1 MFLRRKDVM
10 MLGSHK
16 KLLVIT
22 LISVTILTLLLT
34 IILTVGQDRNF
45 FVVVSDSMIPT
56 LNTGHMVLVA
66 KEDRNNHTSFA
77 SLQIGDII
85 VFAPP
90 SSTTPDKEVDR
101 AIVHRVVEIESD
113 SKGGRVIRTK
123 GDANS
128 YSIQAV
134 DFPIKIENYIG
145 KVTHAIPYLG
155 LLLMYFDLI
164 VRVFLHPIIYIIV
177 GAVIAVIFVIEL
189 RKRQEVLRNLN
200 E

>member
-1 MFLRRKDVM
+1 

-16 KLLVIT
+16 KLLIIT
-22 LISVTILTLLLT
+22 VVSVTILTFVLTVLL
-34 IILTVGQDRNF
+34 IVGQDRNF
-45 FVVVSDSMIPT
+45 YVVVSDSMIPN
-56 LNTGHMVLVA
+56 LNTGHIVLVA
-66 KEDRNNHTSFA
+66 KEDRNNHSSFA

-90 SSTTPDKEVDR
+90 SSKIPDMEFDR
-101 AIVHRVVEIESD
+101 AIVHRVVGIESD
-113 SKGGRVIRTK
+113 SKGARVIRTK

-134 DFPIKIENYIG
+134 DFPITIENYIG

-155 LLLMYFDLI
+155 LLLMYFDLL

-177 GAVIAVIFVIEL
+177 GALIAVIFVVEL
-189 RKRQEVLRNLN
+189 RKRQQFLRNLN